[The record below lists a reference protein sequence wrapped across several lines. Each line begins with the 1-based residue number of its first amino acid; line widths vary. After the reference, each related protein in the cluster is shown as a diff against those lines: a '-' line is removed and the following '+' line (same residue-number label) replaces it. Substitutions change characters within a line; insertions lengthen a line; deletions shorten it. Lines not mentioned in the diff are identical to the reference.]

1 MKHGAQFVLA
11 ALLAAGFGGDLRA
24 AGPEPLQ
31 PGNEARGEIT
41 SAAPLNHSDGT
52 RSRLYTVE
60 IGERELVRFDVSGP
74 LRAQL
79 SLFDSDELVA
89 RSDGSS
95 PASLA
100 LRAPRSATYTL
111 AVSSAEP
118 EAFGPY
124 TLRSQVVDGWDGNP
138 LRSGAEILDWV
149 DGRRELPLRVDRRA
163 MYTID
168 LRSSQFDALLR
179 IAGNGLDVQDDD
191 GGDGTDARLNVLLEP
206 GTYTLTVSGWGGSA
220 RGLYELAV
228 GSRPVPAGLN
238 QGGGIRADG
247 STLQGALQ
255 GTPLRYRFTLR
266 ERQMVT
272 ADMRSSDFDA
282 LLVLRGE
289 GVEHRDDDGG
299 EGLDARLV
307 QVLEPGDYTIEATS
321 ATGGSGL
328 FTLTVTAAGVPE
340 GTGGGTLVIG
350 HPQEALLLPGAA
362 DRHAFSVVEAGEYVI
377 DMASDDFDSWLELFD
392 AAGSPLA
399 SDDDSG
405 GALNAR
411 IRVGLEPGEYVL
423 EASAI
428 GGNGRYRVSV
438 SGP

>member
-1 MKHGAQFVLA
+1 WD
-11 ALLAAGFGGDLRA
+11 GD
-24 AGPEPLQ
+24 
-31 PGNEARGEIT
+31 
-41 SAAPLNHSDGT
+41 
-52 RSRLYTVE
+52 
-60 IGERELVRFDVSGP
+60 P
-74 LRAQL
+74 LR
-79 SLFDSDELVA
+79 
-89 RSDGSS
+89 
-95 PASLA
+95 
-100 LRAPRSATYTL
+100 T
-111 AVSSAEP
+111 
-118 EAFGPY
+118 
-124 TLRSQVVDGWDGNP
+124 
-138 LRSGAEILDWV
+138 GAEILDWV

-168 LRSSQFDALLR
+168 LRSGQFDALLR
-179 IAGNGLDVQDDD
+179 IAGNGIDVQDDD
-191 GGDGTDARLNVLLEP
+191 GGEGTNARLSVLLDP
-206 GTYTLTVSGWGGSA
+206 GTYTLTVGGWGGSG

-228 GSRPVPAGLN
+228 DSRPVPAGLN

-255 GTPLRYRFTLR
+255 GTPLRYQFTLR

-272 ADMRSSDFDA
+272 ADMRSGDFDA
-282 LLVLRGE
+282 LLVLRGA

-340 GTGGGTLVIG
+340 GTGGGTLTVG
-350 HPQEALLLPGAA
+350 SPKEALLLPGAA
-362 DRHAFSVVEAGEYVI
+362 DRYAFSVAEAGDYVMH
-377 DMASDDFDSWLELFD
+377 MASLDFDSWLELFD
-392 AAGSPLA
+392 AEGRPLA

-405 GALNAR
+405 GGLNAR
-411 IRVGLEPGEYVL
+411 IRIALEPGDYTL

-428 GGNGRYRVSV
+428 AGDGGYQVSV

>member
-1 MKHGAQFVLA
+1 MKHGVQLALA
-11 ALLAAGFGGDLRA
+11 ALFAAGVGGDLRA
-24 AGPEPLQ
+24 ADPEPLQ
-31 PGNEARGEIT
+31 PGDQARGEIS

-100 LRAPRSATYTL
+100 LRAPRSAAYTL

-124 TLRSQVVDGWDGNP
+124 TLRSQVVDGWDGSP
-138 LRSGAEILDWV
+138 LRAGAQILDWA

-168 LRSSQFDALLR
+168 LRSGQFDALLR
-179 IAGNGLDVQDDD
+179 IAGNGIDVQDDD
-191 GGDGTDARLNVLLEP
+191 GGEGTNARLSVLLDP
-206 GTYTLTVSGWGGSA
+206 GTYTLTVGGWGGSG

-228 GSRPVPAGLN
+228 DSRPVPAGLN

-255 GTPLRYRFTLR
+255 GTPLRYQFTLR

-272 ADMRSSDFDA
+272 ADMRSGDFDA

-328 FTLTVTAAGVPE
+328 FTLTVTTAGVPE
-340 GTGGGTLVIG
+340 GTGGGTLTVG
-350 HPQEALLLPGAA
+350 SPKEALLLPGAA
-362 DRHAFSVVEAGEYVI
+362 DRYAFSVAEAGDYVMH
-377 DMASDDFDSWLELFD
+377 MASLDFDSWLELFD
-392 AAGSPLA
+392 AEGRPLA

-405 GALNAR
+405 GGLNAR
-411 IRVGLEPGEYVL
+411 IRIALEPGDYTL

-428 GGNGRYRVSV
+428 AGDGGYQVSV